1 MVRNLDL
8 GALRSF
14 VAIVETGG
22 VTRASTHLNLTQSAV
37 SMQLKRLEEALGQGL
52 LERSRKGMTPTAAG
66 EQLLSYARR
75 MLDLNDEVWGRMTHN
90 AFEGELTLGA
100 PCDVIYPHVPEI
112 LRRFARDYPRVRVIL
127 NSSNTHQLKQEFAA
141 GGVDV
146 TLTTEWRPDPRA
158 EVLQVSPL
166 VWVGAPDGA
175 AWRQRPLPLAFEVGC
190 IFRPWVQRA
199 LDDAGIGWTLAV
211 ESMSTRTIE
220 ATVSADFAIHAA
232 IEFNVPP
239 QFEVIEHGGALPPLP
254 ATQVAMYVTDGPKA
268 ALAAR
273 LAEIVRDA
281 WVSTPHA
288 QMCTMAAE

>member
-8 GALRSF
+8 ASLRSF
-14 VAIVETGG
+14 VAVVETGG
-22 VTRASTHLNLTQSAV
+22 VTRAATHLNLTQSAV
-37 SMQLKRLEEALGQGL
+37 SMQLKRLEDALGQVL
-52 LERSRKGMTPTAAG
+52 LERARKGMTPTAPG

-75 MLDLNDEVWGRMTHN
+75 ILDLNDEVWARMTDN
-90 AFEGELTLGA
+90 AFEGDLTLGA

-112 LRRFARDYPRVRVIL
+112 LRRFARDYPRVRVLL
-127 NSSNTHQLKQEFAA
+127 NSSNTRELKEAFAA
-141 GGVDV
+141 GEVDV
-146 TLTTEWRPDPRA
+146 ILTTESRPDTHA

-199 LDDAGIGWTLAV
+199 LDNAGIAWSLAV

-239 QFEVIEHGGALPPLP
+239 QFEVIEHGGTLPPLP
-254 ATQVAMYVTDGPKA
+254 ATQVAMYVTDGQKA
-268 ALAAR
+268 PLADR
-273 LAEIVRDA
+273 LAEIVRDT
-281 WVSTPHA
+281 WVSAPVPDVCA
-288 QMCTMAAE
+288 MAAE